1 MSSPR
6 QDTQSRRG
14 KTGFYRR
21 ILDELEYGGHISGLH
36 TSALAF
42 TTALLLGYT
51 PALGLLLTAYLFT
64 YASYT
69 LNRKKEWQQDLTSLP
84 ERTQYVLRRARYSNI
99 IITVSYVIAFAIAF
113 LTNLIFFAALLVP
126 LILSYLYNVGS
137 KRFVP
142 IIGVSRLKEKLLV
155 KNIVVSAGWG
165 LAALLTLLYYLGPFS
180 ATVLI
185 IFAFITL
192 RLFVNTVFCDIRDVK
207 GDAETG
213 IKTLPIVL
221 GVRRTRFLLIIINTL
236 SGLFVLLAIFA
247 GLLPP
252 MAHIV
257 NLVTLYA
264 YYYILKSFS
273 PKANMAYLTD
283 FVADGEGLVMIPL
296 AILGKMML

>member
-1 MSSPR
+1 M
-6 QDTQSRRG
+6 
-14 KTGFYRR
+14 
-21 ILDELEYGGHISGLH
+21 LGLG

-42 TTALLLGYT
+42 TAALLLGYT
-51 PALGLLLTAYLFT
+51 PAPGLLLTAYLFT

-69 LNRKKEWQQDLTSLP
+69 LNRKKEWQQDLISFP
-84 ERTQYVLRRARYSNI
+84 ERTQYILRRAHYINI
-99 IITVSYVIAFAIAF
+99 IITACYVTAFVIAF
-113 LTNLIFFAALLVP
+113 LTSLIFFAALLIP

-142 IIGVSRLKEKLLV
+142 IIGVSRIKEKLLV

-165 LAALLTLLYYLGPFS
+165 LAAFLTLIYYSGPFS
-180 ATVLI
+180 ATVLAV
-185 IFAFITL
+185 FAFITF

-207 GDAETG
+207 GDADTG

-236 SGLFVLLAIFA
+236 SGLFVLLSVSA

-252 MAHIV
+252 MAHLV

-264 YYYILKSFS
+264 YYYILRSFS

-283 FVADGEGLVMIPL
+283 FVADGEMLVTVPL
-296 AILGKMML
+296 AILGRMML